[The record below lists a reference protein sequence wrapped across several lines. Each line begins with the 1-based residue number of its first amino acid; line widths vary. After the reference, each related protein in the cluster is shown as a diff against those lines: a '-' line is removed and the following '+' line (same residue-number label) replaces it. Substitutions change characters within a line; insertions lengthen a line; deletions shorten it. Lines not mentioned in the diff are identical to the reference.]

1 MKTTKPSLFSRCL
14 AEFFTEYLPAV
25 RGMSPHTQS
34 SYRDSL
40 VLLLRFL
47 CSRFRMHPTAL
58 NLEHVTVDS
67 VLSFLDYLEEE
78 RHNGVPTRNVRLAA
92 IHAFFSYVG
101 SRYPERSHEVQP
113 ILAIPVKRTGPQKPI
128 DYLEDEELA
137 ALFSSIDR
145 TRAKGRRDHA
155 LLAFMFNTGARV
167 QEVLDVRPCDL
178 QLARPSQVRL
188 MGKGRKERIC
198 PLWPQTT
205 AVLKGLLDERELEP
219 GSAQK
224 LFVNCRGEAL
234 SRFGVSYVLG
244 TYIKAACK
252 ICPSLERKRIHPHS
266 VRHSTA
272 ISLLSSGVDLY
283 SISQWLGHASMS
295 TTGRYAALDLQMKR
309 RVLSRAK
316 PKGSLSYSQ
325 SKWRRH
331 TNILEWLESL

>member
-1 MKTTKPSLFSRCL
+1 MKAAKPSLLSRCL
-14 AEFFTEYLPAV
+14 REFFTEYLSAV

-47 CSRFRMHPTAL
+47 CSRFRLHPTAL
-58 NLEHVTVDS
+58 ELEHVTADA
-67 VLSFLDYLEEE
+67 VLSFLNYLEEE
-78 RHNGVPTRNVRLAA
+78 RHNSVPTRNVRLAA

-113 ILAIPVKRTGPQKPI
+113 ILAIPVKRSGLQKPI

-145 TRAKGRRDHA
+145 TNPKGRRDHA

-167 QEVLDVRPCDL
+167 QEILDVRPCDL
-178 QLARPSQVRL
+178 QLRRPPQVRL
-188 MGKGRKERIC
+188 AGKGRKERIC
-198 PLWPQTT
+198 PLWPQT
-205 AVLKGLLDERELEP
+205 VGLLKKLLTERGLE
-219 GSAQK
+219 SRSQDK
-224 LFVNCRGEAL
+224 LFVNCRGEPL
-234 SRFGVSYVLG
+234 SRFGVRYVLS
-244 TYIKAACK
+244 TYIEAARRS
-252 ICPSLERKRIHPHS
+252 CPSLEKKRIHPHS

-283 SISQWLGHASMS
+283 SISQWLGHASMN
-295 TTGRYAALDLQMKR
+295 TTGRYATLDLKMKR
-309 RVLSRAK
+309 HVLSRVK

-325 SKWRRH
+325 TKWRRDP
-331 TNILEWLESL
+331 NILEWLESL